1 MDEGP
6 YVCDPLRSC
15 SGESGIS
22 GPFLSEGRFGPELT
36 GPARAQ
42 EQLDPHGGRN
52 GTGFQ
57 RAFAVERPLAGACG
71 GGAPARDTE
80 IICFM

>member
-22 GPFLSEGRFGPELT
+22 GPFLSEGRFGPEFN
-36 GPARAQ
+36 GPPRAE
-42 EQLDPHGGRN
+42 EQLDPHWGRKRR
-52 GTGFQ
+52 GVSGD
-57 RAFAVERPLAGACG
+57 L
-71 GGAPARDTE
+71 
-80 IICFM
+80 